1 MAINR
6 EMKMSIGL
14 GGLRNGPTSV
24 SLFSKILSLS
34 TAVTLLLAGCGKKP
48 DQSAAAPSDNS
59 YQPGTMVH
67 FSVNGD
73 AKRYQVSGWSA
84 PEGEFTWTEQK
95 SAVLTFRLNP
105 EKSSYV
111 LKMTLQGLVK
121 PPDLPSQTVE
131 VKANQ
136 QPVATWEVS
145 AKREFSATIPP
156 DSLKSDGLLTISLTL
171 PKATTPVSLGMNTD
185 QRLLGVS
192 CYDLQLI
199 KQ

>member
-1 MAINR
+1 
-6 EMKMSIGL
+6 MKMSIRL
-14 GGLRNGPTSV
+14 AGLRNGPTSV
-24 SLFSKILSLS
+24 SLFSKIVALSI
-34 TAVTLLLAGCGKKP
+34 AVTLLAGCGKKP
-48 DQSAAAPSDNS
+48 DGNAAAASDNG
-59 YQPGTMVH
+59 YQPGTMVR
-67 FSVNGD
+67 FGVSGD
-73 AKRYQVSGWSA
+73 AKRYQVSGWST
-84 PEGEFTWTEQK
+84 PEAEFTWTDQK

-105 EKSSYV
+105 ERSSYV

-156 DSLKSDGLLTISLTL
+156 DSLKADGLLTIILTL